1 VLTPVVSSFIAFEIA
16 FEMKFYIFQGPM
28 FLQTIKKNL
37 LNTLAGFKPGASDPE
52 AYAMPMSRIY
62 LTHSDLVFWYGT
74 N

>member
-1 VLTPVVSSFIAFEIA
+1 MHVCLRITTIGIA
-16 FEMKFYIFQGPM
+16 KT
-28 FLQTIKKNL
+28 FLL
-37 LNTLAGFKPGASDPE
+37 LKTLAGFEPGASDPE